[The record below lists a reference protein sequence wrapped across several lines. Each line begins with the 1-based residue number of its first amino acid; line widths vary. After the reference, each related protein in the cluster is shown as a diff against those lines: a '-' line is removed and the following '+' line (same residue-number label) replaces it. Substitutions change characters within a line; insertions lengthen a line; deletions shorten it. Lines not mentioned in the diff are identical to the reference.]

1 MPVLVLMQVLP
12 PQAPLPIQAPAQ
24 GTARTTHTGTKRY
37 SLDRGRGGR
46 ALWRVLGLIILVL
59 GMVMGT
65 LTVRNRM
72 IGVGMGARP
81 TSASNMGLETQDKL
95 QEVLNM
101 CRKDMVALWHDQD
114 VRDVLRR
121 RKISLRSRV
130 REFPFFLLGGNV
142 FIMPSLLLSSFL
154 DDLER
159 LSSLKYMPTDCTS
172 SFSLSF
178 SPLQRS

>member
-1 MPVLVLMQVLP
+1 
-12 PQAPLPIQAPAQ
+12 
-24 GTARTTHTGTKRY
+24 
-37 SLDRGRGGR
+37 
-46 ALWRVLGLIILVL
+46 
-59 GMVMGT
+59 
-65 LTVRNRM
+65 
-72 IGVGMGARP
+72 
-81 TSASNMGLETQDKL
+81 
-95 QEVLNM
+95 M

-121 RKISLRSRV
+121 RKISLRRGRV

-142 FIMPSLLLSSFL
+142 SIMPPLLRSSFL

-172 SFSLSF
+172 SFFLSF